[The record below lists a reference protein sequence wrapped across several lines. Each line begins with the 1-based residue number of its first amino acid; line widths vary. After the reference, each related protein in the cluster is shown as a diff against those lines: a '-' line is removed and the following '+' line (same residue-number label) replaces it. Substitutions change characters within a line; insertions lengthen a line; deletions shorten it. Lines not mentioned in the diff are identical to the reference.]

1 LGPPDETGRKRPI
14 PIADSEFTVESKA
27 VILAIGESPDIS
39 FIPKELETTK
49 QNTIEVNPFTLE
61 TSMSRIFAGGDVVS
75 GPATVI
81 EAIAAGMRAAVS
93 IDCYLKGE
101 GD

>member
-1 LGPPDETGRKRPI
+1 MLG
-14 PIADSEFTVESKA
+14 
-27 VILAIGESPDIS
+27 
-39 FIPKELETTK
+39 
-49 QNTIEVNPFTLE
+49 
-61 TSMSRIFAGGDVVS
+61 IFAGGDAVL